1 MELTIALIISI
12 LSIVFTI
19 LSFAF
24 GRKDKAKKESA
35 EEASKQSLIEYRL
48 DELSKKVDK
57 ILDKLDFYDT
67 EIDAK
72 IEKAMKNHVAQ
83 YHNR

>member
-35 EEASKQSLIEYRL
+35 DEASEQTLIKYRL
-48 DELSKKVDK
+48 DELDKKVDK

-67 EIDAK
+67 EIDDK
-72 IEKAMKNHVAQ
+72 IEKAMKNHINI
-83 YHNR
+83 YHSK